1 MLTIAAEVGA
11 PTLCQLC
18 PPSTVRATTPSGPP
32 AYATAP
38 DAGASVTKEP
48 AILLPI
54 GRQVAPASSEISTL
68 PAAPAAIARV
78 GEASSTAYVHT
89 PPTVSA
95 VRRTRDMRSA
105 PIDPVQ
111 HIGHGLQ
118 ALDLIV
124 ERGVLRKPSRP
135 LAIHIFRR
143 TGWRHELIANL
154 SDEDMETLER
164 LEPFQPREA
173 A

>member
-68 PAAPAAIARV
+68 PDAPAAIARV
-78 GEASSTAYVHT
+78 GEANSTAYVGSVEGT
-89 PPTVSA
+89 IDENVSPPSI
-95 VRRTRDMRSA
+95 VRR
-105 PIDPVQ
+105 IW
-111 HIGHGLQ
+111 L
-118 ALDLIV
+118 
-124 ERGVLRKPSRP
+124 PSRVATRQVCGP
-135 LAIHIFRR
+135 LHLIFVRSPGGAPT
-143 TGWRHELIANL
+143 TGRDAQEAPPSTLL
-154 SDEDMETLER
+154 STVK
-164 LEPFQPREA
+164 PAPTA
-173 A
+173 